1 MIGIKI
7 KPVSVNDV
15 WQGKRFKT
23 KLYRDYEEE
32 LLLLLPSLK
41 IPNADLC
48 ITLEW
53 GFSSKASDIDNPVKP
68 FLDVLQK
75 KYGFDDK
82 KIFELNIKKK
92 ICKKGVSSRFKSH
105 NYLQLGISCKAKTDI
120 NPL

>member
-7 KPVSVNDV
+7 KPVSVNEV

-23 KLYRDYEEE
+23 KKYQEYEQE
-32 LLLLLPSLK
+32 LLYLLPNLE

-48 ITLEW
+48 INLEW

-82 KIFELNIKKK
+82 QIYELNIKKK
-92 ICKKGVSSRFKSH
+92 ICNKGAEYVMF
-105 NYLQLGISCKAKTDI
+105 NIETYVVQ
-120 NPL
+120 